1 MVKRYGKRKRDV
13 KDPKG
18 HSGLE
23 GPHVKKLKVISDTI
37 LRSSKEAAAPAF
49 AKSST
54 AGADLPGVGA
64 HESPSAT
71 AAAAQDGTD
80 GSNVDGVVMSD
91 TNANESSNNSTGAD
105 DSNVNHGN
113 VQDVNVSVPRIDDAN
128 TDAKDAVNNAS
139 LSGAST
145 NATVAKEPISSGS
158 VSSGVTVSEVAASRL
173 SANQPSVA
181 DYKSWPQ
188 AFREGEAR
196 CKEFVPDPLLSSE
209 TPHSLP
215 DFTNVSEDEVVY
227 AIASV
232 WRALHERNVQFAF
245 ANSNV
250 FQICKR
256 DMMVNMTCVGS
267 RNTLFIPL
275 FIGSDDQIEAE
286 EEHIDEVELPVT
298 SGAFQKAE
306 RERQRTSIEIA
317 DRLPDLRPKTPPPLQ
332 DPDSELRSD
341 EREEWTGPIGHH
353 VLIIAERQRV
363 DGPVRMTFL
372 DSLVGHRSQGMI
384 RRFARNIVRNSAW
397 LGNARPIFVG
407 ERWLD
412 IARQSNF
419 NACGIHCILNAWAYM
434 LGIELAHGRETD
446 MKRFG
451 KGFCHVARRI
461 INRAMQGHMDAA
473 TIRAFMQYSG
483 FGAEQSLVEWQKAEA
498 TADELQRRKNGTR
511 TCVMNERILN
521 KYLDDLREQES
532 RNPDSDFDEEQINTE
547 QQYAASSSIVN
558 QPTTNLYPQS
568 SIRTGQHNPNEKQP
582 RPSVSDP
589 ELLGETLRPRT
600 WLQKLA
606 KGMVTHRACKAAA
619 QGYTNRYAEIQGAA
633 NMTED
638 QVLIAIVTLW
648 EGLRREKSLFALS
661 YTPVPG
667 ETPIAVGRSSTFM
680 LPLFFPSD
688 QGGHHVLVVATRLPE
703 KIDPTVRCDIY
714 DSAPGKIDLNVIR
727 DRAQSLVISSGWLGI
742 DAQGASL
749 GLKPTF
755 LLCVQ
760 KLVPNHGR
768 SNASGLYTVLNAWAL
783 MLDIQLG
790 AGRSVF
796 TQEVSTMFV
805 EDALEVVNHALSGCM
820 DSNTIQ
826 AFLNHYDYCTLQNAN
841 DPTQAVQQVQLVS
854 MNALE
859 LSSTLGRQ
867 HERDIVASHRA
878 SGGELSQKAVE
889 FISEAGNCSP
899 RVAKVALIATGGD
912 PQAAFDIIEK
922 QNRLLSPVSGQSE
935 GFGGSSEDDDDE
947 EGWHDREEEEEEDAE
962 SEKSWED

>member
-1 MVKRYGKRKRDV
+1 MADEHTDSIEIDIPDSGDYPEHEILQPLAMQGWFDVPVPTRFIIESVQNLSTIPSPLAQLPARKLNALEVDLPSQPNTVRQLYRSIKTDQARLRNSMSSKVAESAEGYAARYAYVSNGLANELGQAGVLDGRAIDMRAHVARNLHIAPQINDIYRDTEDHELNGEKFLEFRRLAHPETDTRYGKRKRDV
-13 KDPKG
+13 EDSKG

-23 GPHVKKLKVISDTI
+23 GPHVKKLKVISDII
-37 LRSSKEAAAPAF
+37 LRSSKEAAAPAV

-54 AGADLPGVGA
+54 AGADLPGVGT
-64 HESPSAT
+64 HESPSAA
-71 AAAAQDGTD
+71 AAAAQDGTN
-80 GSNVDGVVMSD
+80 GFNVDGVVMSD
-91 TNANESSNNSTGAD
+91 TNANESSNNNTGAD

-113 VQDVNVSVPRIDDAN
+113 VQDVNVSVPRIDGAN

-145 NATVAKEPISSGS
+145 NATVAQEPISSGP
-158 VSSGVTVSEVAASRL
+158 VPSGVTVSDVAASRP
-173 SANQPSVA
+173 SASQPSVA
-181 DYKSWPQ
+181 NYKSWPQ

-232 WRALHERNVQFAF
+232 WRALHEQNVQFAF

-267 RNTLFIPL
+267 RSTLFIPL

-332 DPDSELRSD
+332 DPDSELRPD
-341 EREEWTGPIGHH
+341 ERERWIEHIGHH
-353 VLIIAERQRV
+353 VLVIAERQRV

-372 DSLVGHRSQGMI
+372 DSLVGHRPRGMI

-412 IARQSNF
+412 IARQSDF

-446 MKRFG
+446 VKRFG

-483 FGAEQSLVEWQKAEA
+483 FGAEQSFDEWQSAEA

-521 KYLDDLREQES
+521 KYLDGLREQES
-532 RNPDSDFDEEQINTE
+532 WNPDSDVDEEQINTV
-547 QQYAASSSIVN
+547 QQDAASSSIVN
-558 QPTTNLYPQS
+558 QPTSNPHPQS
-568 SIRTGQHNPNEKQP
+568 SVETGQHNPREKQP
-582 RPSVSDP
+582 RPSVSDA
-589 ELLGETLRPRT
+589 ELLGETP
-600 WLQKLA
+600 
-606 KGMVTHRACKAAA
+606 
-619 QGYTNRYAEIQGAA
+619 
-633 NMTED
+633 
-638 QVLIAIVTLW
+638 
-648 EGLRREKSLFALS
+648 
-661 YTPVPG
+661 
-667 ETPIAVGRSSTFM
+667 
-680 LPLFFPSD
+680 
-688 QGGHHVLVVATRLPE
+688 
-703 KIDPTVRCDIY
+703 
-714 DSAPGKIDLNVIR
+714 
-727 DRAQSLVISSGWLGI
+727 
-742 DAQGASL
+742 
-749 GLKPTF
+749 
-755 LLCVQ
+755 
-760 KLVPNHGR
+760 
-768 SNASGLYTVLNAWAL
+768 
-783 MLDIQLG
+783 
-790 AGRSVF
+790 
-796 TQEVSTMFV
+796 
-805 EDALEVVNHALSGCM
+805 
-820 DSNTIQ
+820 
-826 AFLNHYDYCTLQNAN
+826 
-841 DPTQAVQQVQLVS
+841 
-854 MNALE
+854 
-859 LSSTLGRQ
+859 
-867 HERDIVASHRA
+867 HRA

-889 FISEAGNCSP
+889 FISEAGKCSP
-899 RVAKVALIATGGD
+899 RVAKMALIATGGD
-912 PQAAFDIIEK
+912 PQAAFDVVESWG
-922 QNRLLSPVSGQSE
+922 RLLWPVSGQSE

-947 EGWHDREEEEEEDAE
+947 EDWHDREEEEGEEDDE
-962 SEKSWED
+962 SEKSWEDYEVEERDT